1 LAGVRFSV
9 ETTHFYIEIFIALCA
24 SGLNPSV
31 EVKQTD
37 CYHKA
42 SKWEIVVSCREFY
55 CCDYFN
61 I

>member
-42 SKWEIVVSCREFY
+42 SK
-55 CCDYFN
+55 
-61 I
+61 